1 MGDSFAESGEK
12 RQIVHIDANNL
23 YGWSMGQYLPNED
36 TKFMKIVEL
45 EDISNTPNESNVG
58 FFVEVDLNF
67 SDNIK
72 KNKKLY
78 SFSNEQKANI
88 SDFTE
93 YVKSNKPKSYRP
105 HDKLICDWY
114 DK

>member
-12 RQIVHIDANNL
+12 RQIGHIDANNL

-36 TKFMKIVEL
+36 KKFMKIVEL
-45 EDISNTPNESNVG
+45 EDISNTPDDSNIG

-72 KNKKLY
+72 KTKNFTLFPMNKKQTLVT
-78 SFSNEQKANI
+78 SQS
-88 SDFTE
+88 T
-93 YVKSNKPKSYRP
+93 
-105 HDKLICDWY
+105 
-114 DK
+114 